1 MGIDRLPTY
10 LGMPRSPYPLA
21 IFRIAFGLLMFGSQI
36 RFLAKGWVADLYI
49 DPPFHFPYRGFEW
62 VQVLPASWM
71 YALVIC
77 CALCALLI
85 ALGLIYRL
93 ATISFFLSFTYLELI
108 DKTWYLNHYY
118 FISLVGF
125 LMIFIP
131 AHRAWSLDNL
141 IRGRKVPLAVP
152 QWSLW
157 ILQFQLGIVYVF
169 AGIAKLKYDWLIKGE
184 PMKTWLSARTDFPL
198 IGTYFDSDWM
208 AYLFSWGGTLYDLF
222 IVFFLL
228 NRRTRPWAY
237 VAVWGFHVMTW
248 LLFPIGMFPWIMI
261 AATLVFFDENDWQ
274 KIFPR
279 IGDHFETKPQP
290 ASILRLAII
299 SLAIY
304 MLIQV
309 SLPLRHFILPG
320 DVLWNEKGLRF
331 AWHVMVMEK
340 NGMVTY
346 YMHDPESGKK
356 WTETPNRYLIPAQT
370 RQMAF
375 QPDMIQQFGEFLEK
389 EWEKK
394 GYPDIQVEIENR
406 VCVNKECKTMRWN
419 LADSFP

>member
-1 MGIDRLPTY
+1 
-10 LGMPRSPYPLA
+10 
-21 IFRIAFGLLMFGSQI
+21 
-36 RFLAKGWVADLYI
+36 
-49 DPPFHFPYRGFEW
+49 
-62 VQVLPASWM
+62 
-71 YALVIC
+71 
-77 CALCALLI
+77 
-85 ALGLIYRL
+85 
-93 ATISFFLSFTYLELI
+93 
-108 DKTWYLNHYY
+108 
-118 FISLVGF
+118 
-125 LMIFIP
+125 
-131 AHRAWSLDNL
+131 
-141 IRGRKVPLAVP
+141 
-152 QWSLW
+152 
-157 ILQFQLGIVYVF
+157 
-169 AGIAKLKYDWLIKGE
+169 
-184 PMKTWLSARTDFPL
+184 
-198 IGTYFDSDWM
+198 
-208 AYLFSWGGTLYDLF
+208 
-222 IVFFLL
+222 
-228 NRRTRPWAY
+228 
-237 VAVWGFHVMTW
+237 
-248 LLFPIGMFPWIMI
+248 MI

-346 YMHDPESGKK
+346 YMNDPESGKK